1 MSAPKKPVETMAGY
15 HSDRVFDGVST
26 VTGEPVVRLRAR
38 VKAAL
43 DRREA
48 KEATTRAANKQAAE

>member
-15 HSDRVFDGVST
+15 RSDRVFDDVRT
-26 VTGEPVVRLRAR
+26 VTGEPVVRQRAR

-48 KEATTRAANKQAAE
+48 KEAAARTAGKQAAG